1 MAKVIGT
8 AGAYAWTQSL
18 AKYKRMM
25 AIYLIGILAG
35 GLFLGFDMAFLLP
48 VKYLPGV
55 LQVAFL
61 LVAMAVFFLS
71 YGKLIGRANAFE
83 KQRENWRK
91 GARGEALVGALLAAL
106 PGSFVVFNDVRFGFG
121 NIDHL
126 AIGPTGIFALE
137 VKTCRGVIT
146 ADAGGEL
153 LFNGKQEDSVVSK
166 LTRAAMDL
174 NQRIRALTS
183 DEFFVHGLV
192 VFSHARVEANWGTTR
207 TVRCM
212 RDEQLID
219 YITEF
224 RPRRI
229 LAREDVDLIESVIT
243 NAISLASR
251 QPTAATTRSDQAAIT
266 TAA

>member
-18 AKYKRMM
+18 AKYRRMM
-25 AIYLIGILAG
+25 AMYLIGILAG
-35 GLFLGFDMAFLLP
+35 GIFLGFDIAFLLP
-48 VKYLPGV
+48 VRHVAGA

-61 LVAMAVFFLS
+61 LVAVGVFFLS
-71 YGKLIGRANAFE
+71 YGKLIGRTDAFE

-91 GARGEALVGALLAAL
+91 GARGEALVGALLADL
-106 PGSFVVFNDVRFGFG
+106 PGSFVVFNDVRFRFG

-137 VKTCRGVIT
+137 VKTCRGIVT
-146 ADAGGEL
+146 SDAAGEL

-174 NQRIRALTS
+174 NQRIKALTS

-212 RDEQLID
+212 RDEKLLE

-229 LAREDVDLIESVIT
+229 LSREDVNLIENVVT

-251 QPTAATTRSDQAAIT
+251 QAVAPTTRSSQTAVM